1 MGVSRM
7 VQTLKQLAVRR
18 HDIGARL
25 AEVAGMDPTD
35 ETRTELAALRAETA
49 DVETRMAAFLT
60 AQGDDGPV
68 ETRSTTD
75 REDVEYA
82 TLVNGASVGK
92 LLQNIFEGRMSDGQE
107 AELQRHRGL
116 GPNAIPLDMLR
127 ARRNADVETRGTT
140 PIPTNH
146 QENQRVPIQPV
157 FATGDMAFL
166 GIRQE
171 TAMAGDLAFPV
182 LSNRPSVGGPHTDST
197 DVAETDGTWTAE
209 LLQPSRIQASYV
221 YRRSDAM
228 RFPGMDDALRAA
240 LSMGLEEKA
249 DDQFITQL
257 IADVTRTDAIATAET
272 FATYRTRLLY
282 SQLEARH
289 AKMESDIRLLLPT
302 GILSDMAST
311 YRSNNA
317 DDSAADSLRAKAG
330 GVMLSAHI
338 PAVASNVGDVI
349 VRKGMMD
356 DAVYVMWDGPTAIFD
371 EVTRS
376 GTGEIEL
383 TLAGF
388 DAWKVIRT
396 AGFARVQCR
405 TS

>member
-1 MGVSRM
+1 MTM
-7 VQTLKQLAVRR
+7 TLKQLAVRE
-18 HDIGARL
+18 HDINFRL
-25 AEVAGMDPTD
+25 TTLAGMDPTD
-35 ETRTELAALRAETA
+35 ETRAELTTLRAEA
-49 DVETRMAAFLT
+49 SDVEQRMAAFLA
-60 AQGDDGPV
+60 AQDDDGPV
-68 ETRSTTD
+68 ETRRTRD
-75 REDVEYA
+75 KGDVELA
-82 TLVNGASVGK
+82 TLIDRSSVGT
-92 LLQNIFEGRMSDGQE
+92 LLQSIFEGRMAVGPE
-107 AELQRHRGL
+107 AELQQHRGL
-116 GPNAIPLDMLR
+116 APNMVPLDMLR
-127 ARRNADVETRGTT
+127 SRQDVETRGTT

-157 FATGDMAFL
+157 FSTGDMAFL

-171 TAMAGDLAFPV
+171 TAMAGDLAFPI
-182 LSNRPSVGGPHTDST
+182 LSNRPSVGGPHTNSD
-197 DVAETDGTWTAE
+197 DAPETDGTWSAE
-209 LLQPSRIQASYV
+209 LLQPSRIQASYI

-249 DDQFITQL
+249 DSQFITQL
-257 IADVTRTDAIATAET
+257 ISDVSRTNAVSAAET
-272 FATYRTRLLY
+272 FASYRTRLLY

-289 AKMESDIRLLLPT
+289 AKMESDIKLLLPT
-302 GILSDMAST
+302 GILTHMSST

-317 DDSAADSLRAKAG
+317 DDSAADSLRMKAG

-338 PAVASNVGDVI
+338 PAVASNLGDAI
-349 VRKGMMD
+349 VRRGMFD
-356 DAVYVMWDGPTAIFD
+356 DAVYVMWDGPIAIFD

-376 GTGEIEL
+376 GAGEIEL